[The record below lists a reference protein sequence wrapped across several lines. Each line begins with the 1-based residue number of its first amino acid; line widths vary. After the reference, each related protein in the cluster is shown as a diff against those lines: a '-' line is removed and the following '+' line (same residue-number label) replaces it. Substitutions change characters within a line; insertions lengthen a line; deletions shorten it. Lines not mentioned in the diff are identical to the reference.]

1 MKTLL
6 ERAKPQ
12 LLVAMAKQKE
22 KYPAIA
28 EENEKHLTKNFFIT
42 DLNWG
47 TWMDL
52 RIAYRECWNQSI
64 ETPYE
69 IFE

>member
-22 KYPAIA
+22 KYPNIVEGA
-28 EENEKHLTKNFFIT
+28 EKHLTKNFFIT

-69 IFE
+69 VFE